1 VALEVLRPIN
11 VKTIPEKPKRDTTME
26 IIRHSRHNGN
36 ISKAERVA
44 SVVGGGVLTWYGLR
58 RKSPAGYA
66 LAAIGGD
73 LMRRGATGHS
83 FFYEAIGVRTRQDGQ
98 GANVSVPYEL
108 GVRVDRIVTVNKARE
123 EIYRFWRQLEN
134 LPRFMRHLQSVK
146 DLGFGRSHWVATG
159 PAGRTVEWDA
169 EILTEKEHELISWRS
184 LAGSGVQNA
193 GSVHFRDARGGRG
206 TEVSVELQ
214 YNPPGGLVGATV
226 AKLFGEEPTR
236 QIAEDLSRF
245 KALMEAG
252 EVPTTRGQ
260 SQVVKNSDLR
270 AERKQSDDQVRRE
283 SEHSFPASDA
293 PSSNR

>member
-1 VALEVLRPIN
+1 
-11 VKTIPEKPKRDTTME
+11 ME
-26 IIRHSRHNGN
+26 IIRHSRHNEN
-36 ISKAERVA
+36 IRKAERVV
-44 SVVGGGVLTWYGLR
+44 SVVGGGVLAWYGLR

-83 FFYEAIGVRTRQDGQ
+83 FFYEAIGVRTRDLGQ
-98 GANVSVPYEL
+98 GARVSVPYEL
-108 GVRVDRIVTVNKARE
+108 GVRVDRVITVNKPRE
-123 EIYRFWRQLEN
+123 EVYRFWRQFEN
-134 LPRFMRHLQSVK
+134 LPRFMRHLESVK
-146 DLGFGRSHWVATG
+146 DLGFGRSHWVAKG

-169 EILTEKEHELISWRS
+169 EIITEKENELISWRS
-184 LAGSGVQNA
+184 LEGSDVQNA

-206 TEVSVELQ
+206 TEVAVELQ

-226 AKLFGEEPTR
+226 AKLFGEEPTK
-236 QIAEDLSRF
+236 QIAEDLHRF

-252 EVPTTRGQ
+252 EVPTTEGQ
-260 SQVVKNSDLR
+260 PRVVKQAHLK
-270 AERKQSDDQVRRE
+270 AERKQSDEQVRRE

>member
-1 VALEVLRPIN
+1 
-11 VKTIPEKPKRDTTME
+11 ME
-26 IIRHSRHNGN
+26 IIRHTRHNEN

-44 SVVGGGVLTWYGLR
+44 SVVGGGVLAWYGLR

-73 LMRRGATGHS
+73 LMRRGTTGHS
-83 FFYEAIGVRTRQDGQ
+83 FLYEAIGVRTRNPGQ

-108 GVRVDRIVTVNKARE
+108 GVRVDRVVTVNKPRE
-123 EIYRFWRQLEN
+123 EVYRFWRQFDN
-134 LPRFMRHLQSVK
+134 LPRFMRHLESVK
-146 DLGFGRSHWVATG
+146 DLGFGRSHWVAKG

-169 EILTEKEHELISWRS
+169 EILVEKENELISWRS
-184 LAGSGVQNA
+184 LEGSGVQNA

-206 TEVSVELQ
+206 TEVGIELQ

-226 AKLFGEEPTR
+226 ARLFGEEPTK
-236 QIAEDLSRF
+236 QIAEDLHRF
-245 KALMEAG
+245 KALMETG
-252 EVPTTRGQ
+252 EVPTTCGQ
-260 SQVVKNSDLR
+260 PQVVKDADVK
-270 AERKQSDDQVRRE
+270 AERKQSDEQVRRE